1 MSILA
6 LIPQSLIDTLKAD
19 GHAIEQ
25 WVVSEADKVVA
36 QLKQNTG
43 LVGVVANAISLFE
56 THGGTMTGAE
66 KMAEVVKSAVPAVIA
81 VLTSGQSAFAVIE
94 TEIFDLARQLGQSV
108 FNDMKVTTAGTIA
121 TALGL

>member
-1 MSILA
+1 MNILA
-6 LIPQSLIDTLKAD
+6 LIPQSVLDTLKAD

-36 QLKQNTG
+36 TLKQNKG

-56 THGGTMTGAE
+56 THGGTMSGAE
-66 KMAEVVKSAVPAVIA
+66 KMAEVVKTAAPAVIA

-94 TEIFDLARQLGQSV
+94 TEIFDLARQLAQSCY
-108 FNDMKVTTAGTIA
+108 NDLKVTTAGQIA
-121 TALGL
+121 SALGL